1 MTPSSG
7 ISAGLP
13 FRFRPRKEKVDWRRI
28 HAVDID
34 HVVSQLD
41 VDVLQEHINTVTFC
55 SLDAEQCQRCQSP
68 MDLTLI
74 KLFRLAQLS
83 VEWLLHCQEF
93 LTLNLQTAE
102 EKLTAA
108 DVEREKLLAE
118 QKKQKEK
125 MKAMTAELKQRR
137 RIIKTQQSLFS
148 PQITSSQKVGFSS
161 IPTLV
166 ACRLHLHLLYIKL
179 TASSI
184 PPLLL
189 LKGALLCYC
198 SPNPLTPQDLHIS
211 YKERVGD

>member
-13 FRFRPRKEKVDWRRI
+13 FRFRPRREKVDWRRI

-68 MDLTLI
+68 VDLTLM

-93 LTLNLQTAE
+93 LTLNLRTAE
-102 EKLTAA
+102 ERLTAA

-118 QKKQKEK
+118 QKKQKEA
-125 MKAMTAELKQRR
+125 MKAMTTELKQRR
-137 RIIKTQQSLFS
+137 KIIKTQQSLFA
-148 PQITSSQKVGFSS
+148 PQITSSHKVELKSISTFVGYGF
-161 IPTLV
+161 
-166 ACRLHLHLLYIKL
+166 HLHLPYIKL

-184 PPLLL
+184 PLPPFASAQ
-189 LKGALLCYC
+189 GPC
-198 SPNPLTPQDLHIS
+198 SVIVPKIH
-211 YKERVGD
+211 